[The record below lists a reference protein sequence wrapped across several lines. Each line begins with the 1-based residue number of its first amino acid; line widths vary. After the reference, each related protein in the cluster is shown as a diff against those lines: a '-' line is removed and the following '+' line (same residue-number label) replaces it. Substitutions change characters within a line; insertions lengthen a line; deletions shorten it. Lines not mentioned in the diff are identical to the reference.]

1 MPLRPPALIEEPGTL
16 ATLAERLRAE
26 PRIALDTEAA
36 SFHRY
41 VDRVYLVQLSSNA
54 ETALV
59 DPLAVTDLAPLGALL
74 ADPGVEKIFH
84 DADYDLR
91 ILDRDYGF
99 RGKRL
104 WDTKVAAQLAGE
116 TAFGLGAL
124 LEKHFGIRLSKKL
137 QRADWSQRPLTPEMI
152 AYAAADTAYLPQLR
166 DLLEQQLRRLS
177 RLAWAEEEFLRLE
190 EVRWTGTTDG
200 EGHLQL
206 KGARTLRPRE
216 RAVLRVLWEWRER
229 LAESLDRAPF
239 RVMGNDVLV
248 ALARAMPRT
257 PAALA
262 AAPLMPPTIARRHG
276 ADLLEAIAAGL
287 AVREE
292 DLPRPERRPR
302 YRPDP
307 EADARYQRLRELR
320 ARRAPE
326 AGLDPGLILPNWAM
340 QEIARVAPRS
350 AADLDAM
357 TEIRRWQ
364 REVVGDR
371 EILQAMGETPGRL
384 DG

>member
-1 MPLRPPALIEEPGTL
+1 MAL
-16 ATLAERLRAE
+16 ARRLGNE
-26 PRIALDTEAA
+26 PRVALDTEAA

-41 VDRVYLVQLSSNA
+41 VDRVYLVQLSSDA

-59 DPLAVTDLAPLGALL
+59 DPLAVSDLGPVGALMS
-74 ADPGVEKIFH
+74 DPRVEKIFH

-99 RGKRL
+99 RCQRL
-104 WDTKVAAQLAGE
+104 WDTRVAAQLAGE

-124 LEKHFGIRLSKKL
+124 LEKYFGIRLSKKL

-152 AYAAADTAYLPQLR
+152 AYAAADTAHLPQLR
-166 DLLEQQLRRLS
+166 DLLEQRLRELS
-177 RLAWAEEEFLRLE
+177 RLAWAEEEFVRLE
-190 EVRWTGTTDG
+190 EVRWTGASDD
-200 EGHLQL
+200 EAHLQM
-206 KGARTLRPRE
+206 KGARTLRARE
-216 RAVLRVLWEWRER
+216 RAVLRALWEWRER

-239 RVMGNDVLV
+239 RVVGNDVLV

-257 PAALA
+257 PGTLA

-276 ADLLEAIAAGL
+276 DELLEAIAAGL
-287 AVREE
+287 AVPEQ
-292 DLPRPERRPR
+292 DIPRPERRPR

-307 EADARYQRLRELR
+307 EADLRFQRLRELR

-326 AGLDPGLILPNWAM
+326 VGLDPGLIMPNWAM
-340 QEIARVAPRS
+340 QEIARVAPRTV
-350 AADLDAM
+350 ADLDAM

-364 REVVGDR
+364 RDVVGDR
-371 EILQAMGETPGRL
+371 EILQAVG
-384 DG
+384 